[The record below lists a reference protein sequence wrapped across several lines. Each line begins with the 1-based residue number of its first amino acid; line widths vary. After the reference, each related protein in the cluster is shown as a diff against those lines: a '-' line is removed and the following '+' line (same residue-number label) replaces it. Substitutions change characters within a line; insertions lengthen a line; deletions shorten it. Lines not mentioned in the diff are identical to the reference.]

1 MEKPPTERRLLWLK
15 QRKNFLPSWIL
26 DQLNPSQGLKCEM
39 GMITFVFQG
48 CRRIECDNA
57 YKAPRMMYVEL
68 LGTVLRPPHDI
79 SFGAPKTNSSKA
91 ILLFYRFIHEENISQ
106 RGYDLPKVMQVP
118 SSRAGIWCRH
128 HCAKTHNQQGPLH
141 SWNLSCHISLPGYSS
156 PLPLLFHL
164 RDTYRCFY
172 ILSNF
177 TPFY

>member
-1 MEKPPTERRLLWLK
+1 
-15 QRKNFLPSWIL
+15 
-26 DQLNPSQGLKCEM
+26 
-39 GMITFVFQG
+39 MITFVFQG

-118 SSRAGIWCRH
+118 SSRAGI
-128 HCAKTHNQQGPLH
+128 
-141 SWNLSCHISLPGYSS
+141 
-156 PLPLLFHL
+156 
-164 RDTYRCFY
+164 
-172 ILSNF
+172 
-177 TPFY
+177 